1 MTAPFIFNMTNDQ
14 IVRFASAAGAIE
26 PIDGVSSR
34 YSFVS
39 TLEAVDLLRDT
50 GWFPIKVGQSGTR
63 SELKEGF
70 QKHSIRF
77 ARNANLDAKDE
88 RVDLMLY
95 NSHDLGSSFK
105 LIASIWRQVCGNGL
119 MVASELANYTH
130 RHVGFNP
137 DDFMES
143 AVKIADLTSVIADQV
158 SNLKEIRLL
167 ADEQQIFAEAAHRLV
182 YDNPETAPIKPE
194 RLLNIRRFADK
205 DSSLFT
211 TYNVVQ
217 ENIIKGGIH
226 GTVYDTETSKTRKM
240 TTRPV
245 KSLDRDIK
253 LNQALWILT
262 EKMAEFKQQLNSPV
276 ALAA

>member
-1 MTAPFIFNMTNDQ
+1 
-14 IVRFASAAGAIE
+14 
-26 PIDGVSSR
+26 
-34 YSFVS
+34 
-39 TLEAVDLLRDT
+39 
-50 GWFPIKVGQSGTR
+50 
-63 SELKEGF
+63 
-70 QKHSIRF
+70 
-77 ARNANLDAKDE
+77 
-88 RVDLMLY
+88 
-95 NSHDLGSSFK
+95 
-105 LIASIWRQVCGNGL
+105 
-119 MVASELANYTH
+119 
-130 RHVGFNP
+130 
-137 DDFMES
+137 MES